1 MAKLSE
7 TPVVTSQVD
16 VTKFVQRA
24 VDVAGQHV
32 WWMLYGPSGHGKTTA
47 MASAAANFP
56 DKLPAP
62 ELVNLE
68 GVAIV
73 QFDRDGVASLKALNL
88 DCPVIDL
95 SGCTTV
101 TQIRAGIAVL
111 PEVVKQYNIHTLA
124 VDTWSALDK
133 AVLADLQHR
142 FTEGKFGL
150 YQAILSEH
158 SDTLKVLRGLPCNVI
173 FGCHS
178 KAKVV
183 FKEGD
188 FAAQVENKALA
199 TETPGDFQISIDLSG
214 QTKDF
219 LRAQC
224 SAVFP
229 MVAERLGKGQPDY
242 AIYPNGYPG
251 FEYKNRYRCFQPKE
265 KPNLYR
271 MMQLVKGGKV

>member
-1 MAKLSE
+1 MAKLA
-7 TPVVTSQVD
+7 D
-16 VTKFVQRA
+16 VKTAAGLDITKLVQRA

-47 MASAAANFP
+47 IASAAANYP
-56 DKLPAP
+56 AKLPAP
-62 ELVNLE
+62 ELVSLE

-73 QFDRDGVASLKALNL
+73 QFDRGGVDSLKAVNL

-95 SGCTTV
+95 SACTTV
-101 TQIRAGIAVL
+101 GQIRAGVAIL

-124 VDTWSALDK
+124 IDTWSALDK

-142 FTEGKFGL
+142 YTDGKFGL
-150 YQAILSEH
+150 YQAILGEH
-158 SDTLKVLRGLPCNVI
+158 NETLKVLRGLPCNVI
-173 FGCHS
+173 FSCHS
-178 KAKVV
+178 KSKVV

-188 FAAQVENKALA
+188 FAAQMENKALA
-199 TETPGDFQISIDLSG
+199 TETPGNFDISIDLAG

-224 SAVFP
+224 SGVFP
-229 MVAERLGKGQPDY
+229 MIAEKLGKQEPDY
-242 AIYPNGYPG
+242 AIYPYGYPG
-251 FEYKNRYRCFQPKE
+251 FEYKCRYRCFQPKE

-271 MMQLVKGGKV
+271 MMQLVKGNLA